1 MDDMLDFER
10 FEAVSFDCYGTLIDW
25 EAGIVAA
32 IRPVLEA
39 RGLDLSDA
47 QILALFADI
56 EPAAQRVEYVEYRQ
70 VLKDVMREMA
80 RRTGFSPDD
89 ADVDCLVDSLPDWPP
104 FPDTADALRAIKS
117 RYSIAIISNIDD
129 DLFGLTAPRLDVEF
143 DQVVTSQQAQSYKP
157 SLHNFVLALDR
168 IAVSPDRLLHVA
180 ESLFHDVAP
189 ARSMGLS
196 VVWVNRHGGRD
207 NGASRHA
214 QATPDLEVPDLAT
227 LVSLMGL
234 G

>member
-1 MDDMLDFER
+1 MLDFDGID
-10 FEAVSFDCYGTLIDW
+10 AVSFDCYGTLIDW
-25 EAGIVAA
+25 ESGIVAA
-32 IRPVLEA
+32 IRPILEA
-39 RGLDLSDA
+39 RGLDLSDT

-56 EPAAQRVEYVEYRQ
+56 EPMAQRGQYVEYRQ
-70 VLKDVMREMA
+70 VLRDVMRELA

-89 ADVDCLVDSLPDWPP
+89 ADLDCLVDSLPDWPP
-104 FPDTADALRAIKS
+104 FPDTVGALRAIKS
-117 RYSIAIISNIDD
+117 RYNIAIISNIDD
-129 DLFGLTAPRLDVEF
+129 DLFALTARRLDVEF
-143 DQVVTSQQAQSYKP
+143 DQVITSQQARSYKP

-180 ESLFHDVAP
+180 QSAFHDVAP
-189 ARSMGLS
+189 AKSIGLS

-207 NGASRHA
+207 VGATRPV

-227 LVSLMGL
+227 LASLMGL